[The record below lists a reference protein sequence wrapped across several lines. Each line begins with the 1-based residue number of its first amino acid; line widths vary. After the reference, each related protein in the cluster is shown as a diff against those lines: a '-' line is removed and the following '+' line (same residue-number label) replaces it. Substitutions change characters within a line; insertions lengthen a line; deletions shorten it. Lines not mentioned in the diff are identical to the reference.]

1 MQNTPPSHQ
10 ASQLESLSNAIG
22 VSGEEDEVRQL
33 LIDAVRERAD
43 ELLVDALGNLIVYQR
58 GSSQPDYTVM
68 IAAHMDEVG
77 LMVTAVESNGLL
89 QFTNVGGIDA
99 RILPGL
105 RVKVGA
111 DRKHG
116 VVLWK
121 PIHMGRDMKTV
132 EMDSLRID
140 VGAKDKKAAQLGER
154 IAFDAEFAMLS
165 DTVARGKALDDRVG
179 CSLLV
184 DILAGGPYPVTVAAA
199 FTVQEE
205 IGLRG
210 ATVAARRIKPDAAI
224 VLEGTPA
231 FDVPDPGYEAAA
243 GDLPTNPATRL
254 GAGVVLTLADSSMIT
269 DPRVMRFLRETAEAQ
284 GIAYQLKTVA
294 GGGTDAGAI
303 HTAGAGTPTMTLSV
317 PCRYIHS
324 PSALLDLGDYDCAL
338 RLAQAAL
345 RSMDA
350 STFRRD

>member
-1 MQNTPPSHQ
+1 MSTPSPRQQ
-10 ASQLESLSNAIG
+10 ATQLESLSNAIA

-33 LIDAVRERAD
+33 LIDAVRDHTD

-58 GSSQPDYTVM
+58 GTSHPEYTVM

-77 LMVTAVESNGLL
+77 LMVTAVDNNGLL

-111 DRKHG
+111 ERKNG

-121 PIHMGRDMKTV
+121 PIHMWRDMKTV
-132 EMDSLRID
+132 GIDSLRID
-140 VGAKDKKAAQLGER
+140 VGATDSQAAKLGER
-154 IAFDAEFAMLS
+154 IAFAAEFIKLS
-165 DTVARGKALDDRVG
+165 ETVVRGKALDDRVG

-231 FDVPDPGYEAAA
+231 FDVPDPAREADA
-243 GDLPTNPATRL
+243 GDLPTNPATRM
-254 GAGVVLTLADSSMIT
+254 GAGVVLTLADARMIT
-269 DPRVMRFLRETAEAQ
+269 DPRVMQFLQETAEAQ
-284 GIAYQLKTVA
+284 GIAYQLKTVG
-294 GGGTDAGAI
+294 GGGTDGGAI
-303 HTAGAGTPTMTLSV
+303 HTAQTGIPTMTLSA

-324 PSALLDLGDYDCAL
+324 PSALLDLNDYACVL
-338 RLAQAAL
+338 RLSQAVL
-345 RSMDA
+345 RRIDA
-350 STFRRD
+350 ATFRRA

>member
-1 MQNTPPSHQ
+1 MILQ
-10 ASQLESLSNAIG
+10 SLSNAIG

-33 LIDAVRERAD
+33 LIDVVRDRAD
-43 ELLVDALGNLIVYQR
+43 DLLVDALGNLIVFQR
-58 GSSQPDYTVM
+58 GTSHPERTVM

-77 LMVTAVESNGLL
+77 LMVTAVDSNGLL

-111 DRKHG
+111 DRKNG

-140 VGAKDKKAAQLGER
+140 VGGTDSKAAELGER
-154 IAFDAEFAMLS
+154 IAFDSEFVKLS
-165 DTVARGKALDDRVG
+165 ETVVRGKALDDRVG

-184 DILAGGPYPVTVAAA
+184 DILADGPYPATVAAA

-210 ATVAARRIKPDAAI
+210 ATVAARRINPDAAI

-231 FDVPDPGYEAAA
+231 FDVPDPMREADA
-243 GDLPTNPATRL
+243 GDLPKNPATRM
-254 GAGVVLTLADSSMIT
+254 GAGVVLTLADASMIS
-269 DPRVMRFLRETAEAQ
+269 DPRVIRFLRETADAQ
-284 GIAYQLKTVA
+284 SIPYQLKTVG
-294 GGGTDAGAI
+294 GGGTDGGAI
-303 HTAGAGTPTMTLSV
+303 HTAWTGVPTMTLSA

-324 PSALLDLGDYDCAL
+324 PSALLDLNDYDCAL
-338 RLAQAAL
+338 RLSQAVL
-345 RSMDA
+345 RRIDA